1 MSLVAV
7 CKVSELE
14 ADKPLPVDVD
24 DDLTVAIV
32 LHGERIYA
40 IEDQCSHGN
49 VPLSEGDV
57 VDDTIECYLHGS
69 TFDLATGRALNLPAT
84 APVRVFACS
93 TDGDDVFID
102 VSAPTTD
109 Y

>member
-1 MSLVAV
+1 MSLVKV
-7 CKVSELE
+7 CEISELE
-14 ADKPLPVDVD
+14 ADKPFPVDID
-24 DDLTVAIV
+24 DDLTVAVV
-32 LHGERIYA
+32 LHGEKIYA
-40 IEDQCSHGN
+40 IEDMCSHGN

-84 APVRVFACS
+84 APVRVFPCS
-93 TDGDDVFID
+93 TDGDDVLID
-102 VSAPTTD
+102 LDATTTD